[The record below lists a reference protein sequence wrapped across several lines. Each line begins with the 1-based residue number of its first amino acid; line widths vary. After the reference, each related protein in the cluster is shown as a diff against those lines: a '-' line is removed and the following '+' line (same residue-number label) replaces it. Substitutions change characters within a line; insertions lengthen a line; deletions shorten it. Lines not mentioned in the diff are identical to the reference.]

1 MGMMRNSCLDSPFFS
16 GEMEGKLSLCSPVF
30 YTALPSDILKAVKK
44 LRNKK
49 VLFPELSTSHTVW
62 KASPELCKHF
72 TYIIFLPT
80 GLGV

>member
-1 MGMMRNSCLDSPFFS
+1 MGMMKNNCLDSPFFS
-16 GEMEGKLSLCSPVF
+16 GETEGKLSLCSPVF
-30 YTALPSDILKAVKK
+30 NTALPSDILKAAKK

-49 VLFPELSTSHTVW
+49 VLFNELPTSHIAW
-62 KASPELCKHF
+62 KADPELCKHF